1 MRILK
6 GALAV
11 IAAILAFDN
20 LDRGQYRITFYWM
33 LVCVYWTLNALGA

>member
-1 MRILK
+1 MRVLK
-6 GALAV
+6 AVLAV

-33 LVCVYWTLNALGA
+33 LVTVYWTLNVLGA